1 MMRVVRVMVLVAVW
15 LILWSDVS
23 AANVVSG
30 LVVAVGI
37 VALFPPWR
45 EGSFVVR
52 PLHAAHFVGH
62 FAYKL
67 IQSSVTMT
75 RTILDPRDRTRSGI
89 VAVPIMECS
98 DAMITLIADAV
109 SLTPG
114 TLTVEVTRE
123 PPTLFVHALDA
134 RDVEQ
139 VHREVRSLQVLAIKA
154 FGDRRAIAMLAED
167 AADRA
172 TE

>member
-15 LILWSDVS
+15 LTLWSDVS
-23 AANVVSG
+23 TANVLSG

-37 VALFPPWR
+37 VALVEPWPD
-45 EGSFVVR
+45 GSFVMR
-52 PLHAAHFVGH
+52 PLHTAHFAGY
-62 FAYKL
+62 FAYRL

-98 DAMITLIADAV
+98 DAMTTLIADV
-109 SLTPG
+109 ISLTPG
-114 TLTVEVTRE
+114 TLTIEVTRD
-123 PPTLFVHALDA
+123 PPTLCVHALDI

-139 VHREVRSLQVLAIKA
+139 VHREVRTLQILAIKA
-154 FGDRRAIAMLAED
+154 FGDRRALAMLAED
-167 AADRA
+167 AADRRSR
-172 TE
+172 